1 MAARVV
7 PQQPAPT
14 RTVALGGGASTVW
27 QLELRA
33 LKFPLDRLPELH
45 AILDRRVR
53 MVRSVAEY
61 TLTTM
66 VYPERREAAALVII
80 RRRAAATR
88 GDNIF
93 LAWSRVISRTFKLDA
108 TLLRRIWED
117 CPTKSGG
124 GTFQLYSDAR
134 SASEP
139 YASACRR
146 VAEVAGGRVVGHS
159 TDALPLLPV
168 TRKLDDA

>member
-1 MAARVV
+1 
-7 PQQPAPT
+7 
-14 RTVALGGGASTVW
+14 
-27 QLELRA
+27 LELRA

-45 AILDRRVR
+45 VILDRRVR
-53 MVRSVAEY
+53 MMRSVAEY

-66 VYPERREAAALVII
+66 VYSERHEAAALVVI

-88 GDNIF
+88 GDNII
-93 LAWSRVISRTFKLDA
+93 LACSRVVSRTFKLEA

-117 CPTKSGG
+117 CPPKSG
-124 GTFQLYSDAR
+124 GTFQLYYDAR
-134 SASEP
+134 SASES

-146 VAEVAGGRVVGHS
+146 VAEVAGGRVVGRS

-168 TRKLDDA
+168 TRKPDDA